1 MKLKQT
7 TQLALLSSFLL
18 MTMNR
23 SESLFIKLFILAGQS
38 NMVGYQSNL
47 DDLPDRLRQ
56 SQKNVLWYDRH
67 DEWVPLELPT
77 EPVLTPDPSIPVP
90 PFEGYHP
97 EHSHKVNNSVG
108 FGPEISL
115 GHNLAH
121 GLNET
126 VALVKYSRNGT
137 NLATQWHP
145 GLDANGVPQD
155 TLYPRMKH
163 RVEQAIADLS
173 DRGYTVQVSGVFWMQ
188 GESDASHPEMAQ
200 NYESNLTHFIQT
212 IRQDF
217 NRPNL
222 PFIYAM
228 VHFGNHHEKPNNTI
242 NCCGDTV
249 RSAQLTVQTT
259 IPHTRAVETRNLSLH
274 PDLLHFDSNGILT
287 LGNRFANAWLNIF
300 SFSSTDTIMPEL
312 MTESP
317 QD

>member
-1 MKLKQT
+1 MNLKGKIH
-7 TQLALLSSFLL
+7 LVLIYSLL
-18 MTMNR
+18 MIAMNR
-23 SESLFIKLFILAGQS
+23 SESLFIRLFILAGQS

-56 SQKNVLWYDRH
+56 SPKNILWYDRN

-77 EPVLTPDPSIPVP
+77 EPVLKPDPSIPVP

-97 EHSHKVNNSVG
+97 EHSHKVKNSVG

-115 GHNLAH
+115 GQNLAN

-126 VALVKYSRNGT
+126 VALVKYSRSGT

-145 GLDANGVPQD
+145 GLDANGDHQD

-173 DRGYTVQVSGVFWMQ
+173 ALGYTVQISGFFWMQ
-188 GESDASHPEMAQ
+188 GESDASHLEMAQ

-222 PFIYAM
+222 PFIYGM
-228 VHFGNHHEKPNNTI
+228 VHFGNQHKKPNNTI
-242 NCCGDTV
+242 NCCGDIV
-249 RSAQLTVQTT
+249 RAAQLNVQTT
-259 IPHTRAVETRNLSLH
+259 IPHTQAVETRNLSLH
-274 PDLLHFDSNGILT
+274 PDLLHFDSEGILT
-287 LGNRFANAWLNIF
+287 LGNLFADAWFNIR
-300 SFSSTDTIMPEL
+300 SFSTDPIPMN
-312 MTESP
+312 
-317 QD
+317 